1 MPGQYCAES
10 PPEEGAF
17 RLDCAAAPSA
27 PAEEPVRR
35 REKPSPNIEHCP
47 DGAYRWIY
55 EFNMKRSPVIL
66 MTVLRVFGLVC
77 ALLWLFMVVLALTDG
92 DPFLRSLW
100 SQGKVALLIFAVFA
114 VLAVP
119 AYFIVA
125 AVNGGKY
132 IVLFEMDE
140 EGVTH
145 TQEPRQFTK
154 AQGLQWLAA
163 MAGAAL
169 HDPAL
174 TGAGFLGAARS
185 ALRSDF
191 SRVRRVK
198 VLRRWNTIKLNQP
211 LAKNQVYAAPEDM
224 DFVLDYIRA
233 RLPAGTKGL

>member
-1 MPGQYCAES
+1 MFDQSYAASLPVESALPAE
-10 PPEEGAF
+10 G
-17 RLDCAAAPSA
+17 AAAPSA

-47 DGAYRWIY
+47 DGAYRWVY
-55 EFNMKRSPVIL
+55 EFSMMRNPVIL
-66 MTVLRVFGLVC
+66 LTILRVFALTC
-77 ALLWLFMVVLALTDG
+77 ALLWAFMAALSLMDG
-92 DPFLRSLW
+92 DPFFASLW

-114 VLAVP
+114 VLTVP
-119 AYFIVA
+119 AYFIVTA
-125 AVNGGKY
+125 INGGKY

-140 EGVTH
+140 EGITH

-169 HDPAL
+169 HDPTLA
-174 TGAGFLGAARS
+174 GAGFLGATRNS
-185 ALRSDF
+185 LRSDF
-191 SRVRRVK
+191 AKVRKVK
-198 VLRRWNTIKLNQP
+198 VLRRWNTVKLNQP
-211 LAKNQVYAAPEDM
+211 LAKNQVYAQPEDM